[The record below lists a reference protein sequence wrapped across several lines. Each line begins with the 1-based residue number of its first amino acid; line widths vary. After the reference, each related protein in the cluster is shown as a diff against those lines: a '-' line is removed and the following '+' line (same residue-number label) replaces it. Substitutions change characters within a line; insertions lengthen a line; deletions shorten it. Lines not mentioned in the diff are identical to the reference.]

1 MTNASRSY
9 VSGSKASQRLG
20 ISQHTLRTYAEQ
32 KKIETIRTPG
42 GQRRYNV
49 DKYVSEQIPEPATH
63 GKSIIYARV
72 STRKQRRDLDH
83 QVDFLKSKFP
93 NFDVITDIGSGVN
106 FNRRGFKRI
115 LELAMSGNV
124 ETLAVAHKDRLCR
137 IAFDLVEWFLRRHG
151 CKTIVVQDSQI
162 HEGPDAEF
170 VDDVI
175 SIIHSFS
182 ARTYGHR
189 TYRRPGRDKE
199 DDDLP
204 APCDQGDA

>member
-1 MTNASRSY
+1 MTNGARY
-9 VSGSKASQRLG
+9 ISGSKASRLLG
-20 ISQHTLRTYAEQ
+20 ISQQTLRAYSDKE
-32 KKIETIRTPG
+32 KIESLRTPG

-49 DKYVSEQIPEPATH
+49 DKYIAEQVSHYTATR
-63 GKSIIYARV
+63 KSIIYARV
-72 STRKQRRDLDH
+72 STRKQKRDLDH
-83 QVDFLKSKFP
+83 QVEFLRAKFP
-93 NFDVITDIGSGVN
+93 DFDVITDIGSGVN

-115 LELAMSGNV
+115 LELAVSGHL
-124 ETLAVAHKDRLCR
+124 EALAVAHKDRLCR
-137 IAFDLVEWFLRRHG
+137 IAFDLVEWMLQRHG
-151 CKTIVVQDSQI
+151 CKTIVVQGPQV

-170 VDDVI
+170 VDDVL

-204 APCDQGDA
+204 APCDKGDA

>member
-1 MTNASRSY
+1 MTNGARY
-9 VSGSKASQRLG
+9 ISGSKASRLLG
-20 ISQHTLRTYAEQ
+20 ISQQTLRAYSDKE
-32 KKIETIRTPG
+32 KIESLRTPG

-49 DKYVSEQIPEPATH
+49 DKYIAEQVSHYTATR
-63 GKSIIYARV
+63 KSIIYARV
-72 STRKQRRDLDH
+72 STRKQKRDLDH
-83 QVDFLKSKFP
+83 QVEFLRAKFP
-93 NFDVITDIGSGVN
+93 DFDVITDIGSGVN

-115 LELAMSGNV
+115 LELAVSGHL
-124 ETLAVAHKDRLCR
+124 EALAVAHKDRLCR
-137 IAFDLVEWFLRRHG
+137 IAFDLVEWMLQRHG
-151 CKTIVVQDSQI
+151 CKTIVVQGPQV

-170 VDDVI
+170 VDDVL

-204 APCDQGDA
+204 AQCDKGDA